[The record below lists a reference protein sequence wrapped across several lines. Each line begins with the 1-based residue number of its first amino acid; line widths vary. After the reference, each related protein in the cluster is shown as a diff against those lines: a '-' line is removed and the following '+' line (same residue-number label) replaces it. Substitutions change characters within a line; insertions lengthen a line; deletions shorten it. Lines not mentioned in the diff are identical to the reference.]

1 MRDIDQLSY
10 RKVSPLWCV
19 GNGSKWKTPY
29 FGVPKGFF
37 SYPNLGVSAKTQK
50 HVLYPISESAVLCCI
65 SLYIYIY
72 IHMYIETY
80 KTESGSIANLNG
92 TLHGNLWLKLEEA

>member
-37 SYPNLGVSAKTQK
+37 SYPNLGVSAKTRAISDIRICSI
-50 HVLYPISESAVLCCI
+50 VLYKP
-65 SLYIYIY
+65 IY